1 MSANSPLRASPDALI
16 AAAERE
22 GRGSLRI
29 FLGAAPGV
37 GKTYAMLQAA
47 KAARTDGID
56 VVVGLVETHG
66 RAETEAMVAGLEV
79 IAKKGVSYRGR
90 WVPEFDVDA
99 ALARRPALLLVDEYA
114 HSNVP
119 GSRHPKRWQ
128 DVRDLLAA
136 GIDVWTTLNIQHV
149 ESLNDVVQRITGV
162 RVRET
167 VPDTALEKADE
178 IILVDLPSDELLK
191 RLADGKIYVED
202 TAQRAI
208 QSFFKPGN
216 LRALRELAL
225 RRVAAHVDT
234 DLLERM
240 QGGAIPGPWAAGE
253 KILVC
258 VGPNPMAERVVRQA
272 KRLADLMDAPFMA
285 VTIERPGVAVT
296 AAARRWLDAGM
307 HLAESLGA
315 ETRSLV
321 ADDFPDELLRTARFE
336 NVTQIVIGQ
345 ARGQG
350 FLQRLRRNLADALTR
365 QARGIAIHIVTTE
378 AADVSPATRFALPPL
393 GEIKG
398 YGVAA
403 LCVALVTVAGQGL
416 SGVIALPNMSMF
428 YLIAVII
435 PAFRFGV
442 WPAVFS
448 SALAFFAYNFFFI
461 TPTLSFTVARP
472 HEVLTLVI
480 FFAVAAAMSA
490 LAGQTREQ
498 AKATVRLTRATRR
511 LYEFTRRLSALPRE
525 QEVADA
531 AVTEVHA
538 ATSRAT
544 VILLVPLTAAGKE
557 RARAVPGGAL
567 ADDLAIA
574 AAWPPEDRLD
584 TASMTAAHWALEHDE
599 NAGANT
605 GTLPNAPW
613 LFVPLRVP
621 GRRVGVL
628 GVERDV
634 GGEGLDS
641 EAMVLIETLAEQT
654 AAALARTALSTEVAS
669 ARTAAETER
678 VRNILLA
685 SISHDFRTPLASVLG
700 AATSF
705 LDYGDQISATGRRD
719 LLLQMREE
727 AEHLDGM
734 VRNLLSMTR
743 LEAGGLDMRRDWLDL
758 EEAVHRAVA
767 LARKRGAS
775 QHFAVT
781 IEPGLPLVFA
791 DQSLVDQVLANVI
804 GNAVRYAGPAAHVEL
819 SVRAD
824 ADAAEIR
831 IDDDGPGIPAAVLPH
846 VFEKF
851 VRAAAGGADG
861 GEGSGLGLAITKG
874 IVEAHGGSVVAASPP
889 AGKDRGASFRIRLP
903 LTQGPSI

>member
-1 MSANSPLRASPDALI
+1 MPADAPLRASPDALI

-47 KAARTDGID
+47 KAAKADGTD

-66 RAETEAMVAGLEV
+66 RAETEAMVAGLES
-79 IAKKGVSYRGR
+79 IAKKGVPYRGR
-90 WVPEFDVDA
+90 LVPEFDVDA

-191 RLADGKIYVED
+191 RLADGKVYVED

-258 VGPNPMAERVVRQA
+258 VGPNRMAERVVRQA
-272 KRLADLMDAPFMA
+272 KRLADLMDAPLMA

-296 AAARRWLDAGM
+296 ASARRWLDAGM

-321 ADDFPDELLRTARFE
+321 ADDFPTELLRIARFE
-336 NVTQIVIGQ
+336 NVTQIVVGQ
-345 ARGQG
+345 ARDHGL
-350 FLQRLRRNLADALTR
+350 LQRLRRDLADALIR
-365 QARGIAIHIVTTE
+365 QARGIAVHIVTTE
-378 AADVSPATRFALPPL
+378 EAEPSPAARFTLPPL
-393 GEIKG
+393 GEIRG

-403 LCVALVTVAGQGL
+403 LCVAFVTLVGHGL
-416 SGVIALPNMSMF
+416 AGVIALPNMSMF
-428 YLIAVII
+428 YLIAVIV

-442 WPAVFS
+442 WPAVFA

-461 TPTLSFTVARP
+461 APTLSFTVAKP
-472 HEVLTLVI
+472 HEVVTLVI

-511 LYEFTRRLSALPRE
+511 LYEFTRRLSALAGA
-525 QEVADA
+525 QAVADA

-538 ATSRAT
+538 ATGRAT
-544 VILLVPLTAAGKE
+544 VILLVPLGNAGAD
-557 RARAVPGGAL
+557 RAPGAPAGA
-567 ADDLAIA
+567 DEDLAIA

-584 TASMTAAHWALEHDE
+584 TASMTAAHWALQHDE

-605 GTLPNAPW
+605 GTLPSAHW

-628 GVERDV
+628 GVERGP
-634 GGEGLDS
+634 GGETLDS

-654 AAALARTALSTEVAS
+654 AAALARTALSTEVAT

-700 AATSF
+700 AATSL
-705 LDYGDQISATGRRD
+705 LDYGDQISEAGRRD
-719 LLLQMREE
+719 LLVQMRDE

-743 LEAGGLDMRRDWLDL
+743 LEAGGLDMRRDWLDI

-767 LARKRGAS
+767 LAKKRGAP
-775 QHFAVT
+775 QHFTVA
-781 IEPGLPLVFA
+781 IAPDLPLVFA
-791 DQSLVDQVLANVI
+791 DQSLIDQVLANVI
-804 GNAVRYAGPAAHVEL
+804 GNAVRYAGADAHVEL
-819 SVRAD
+819 SVS
-824 ADAAEIR
+824 AAKGAVEIR
-831 IDDDGPGIPAAVLPH
+831 IDDDGPGIPAHVLPH

-851 VRAAAGGADG
+851 VRAAATGADG
-861 GEGSGLGLAITKG
+861 GEGSGLGLAITRG
-874 IVEAHGGSVVAASPP
+874 IIEAHGGSVVATSPP
-889 AGKDRGASFRIRLP
+889 AGKVHGASFLIRLP
-903 LTQGPSI
+903 LTQGSPL